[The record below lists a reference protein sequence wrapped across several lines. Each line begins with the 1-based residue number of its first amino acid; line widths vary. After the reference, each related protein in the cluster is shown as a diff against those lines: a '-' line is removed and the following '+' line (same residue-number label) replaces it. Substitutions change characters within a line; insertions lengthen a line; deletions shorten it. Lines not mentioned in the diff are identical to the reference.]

1 MFESLTTVTKYVTS
15 SSTNRELEDKLL
27 LGAWVYLGLTS
38 VITYLWPAPYGK
50 FQHSATKVKLLQHLT
65 QLQIS
70 APLAWMVQ
78 EVPSLLLSLM
88 AQVFFYQADL
98 YKKMILLSP
107 FLLHYFNRSVVFPIQ
122 LKNGQPVPL
131 FTVKAAT
138 MFTAFNGFLQS
149 LSLLNSLDS
158 SSTLIEVA
166 GLTFFCPSLVEI
178 VGLSLFC
185 LGMVANIHSDHL
197 LRGLRG
203 QGETGYKI
211 PMGGLFTFVS
221 SPNYLGE
228 SLEWWGFAILVQTK
242 AAVWFA
248 CFTSVFLGQR
258 ALQTHQWYKEKFRGE
273 YPGGRKAFL
282 PGII

>member
-1 MFESLTTVTKYVTS
+1 MFGSLTVVTKYVTN
-15 SSTNRELEDKLL
+15 SSTNKELEDKLL
-27 LGAWVYLGLTS
+27 LVAWVYLGLTF

-50 FQHSATKVKLLQHLT
+50 FQHSATKVKLLQRLT

-88 AQVFFYQADL
+88 AQVFFYHADL
-98 YKKMILLSP
+98 YKKMLLLSP
-107 FLLHYFNRSVVFPIQ
+107 FVLHYFNRSVVFPIQ
-122 LKNGQPVPL
+122 LKKGKPVPL
-131 FTVKAAT
+131 VTVTAAT
-138 MFTAFNGFLQS
+138 MFTAFNGLLQS
-149 LSLLNSLDS
+149 LSLLNSLKN
-158 SSTLIEVA
+158 STLIEVA
-166 GLTFFCPSLVEI
+166 GLSLYYPSLVEV

-185 LGMVANIHSDHL
+185 LGMVANMHSDHL
-197 LRGLRG
+197 LRRLRG

-248 CFTSVFLGQR
+248 CFTSLFLGQR
-258 ALQTHQWYKEKFRGE
+258 ALQTHQWYKEKFGGE